1 MRLSEYLILNEDDLA
16 ARRVAKQQQQSQQQS
31 MEQDDHVDVIID
43 RLDHA
48 FAQALDDLSELLG
61 DDVKALEMISNHVAV
76 FYDTDVQQ

>member
-1 MRLSEYLILNEDDLA
+1 MNFSEYLILNEDDLA
-16 ARRVAKQQQQSQQQS
+16 ARRAAKQQQQQQQQS

-61 DDVKALEMISNHVAV
+61 DDMKAYEMIANHVNV
-76 FYDTDVQQ
+76 FYDNEIQQ